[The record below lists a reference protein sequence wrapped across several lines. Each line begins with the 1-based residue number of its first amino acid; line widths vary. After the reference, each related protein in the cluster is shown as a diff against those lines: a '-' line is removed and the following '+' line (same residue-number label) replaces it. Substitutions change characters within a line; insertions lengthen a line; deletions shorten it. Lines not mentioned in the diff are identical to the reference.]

1 MAAELEKA
9 MTIQDWIRFFLQSN
23 VVAALVVGSFG
34 VLTLWLGLGK
44 FRSEKWWERKAA
56 AYVAVIEG
64 LHGMQ
69 AYTRAIIDEASSDYE
84 LSDEYK
90 KALSEASM
98 AGNTEVRKAATIG
111 PLLMSRHASEIL
123 GLLVRELDAQKVD
136 EPVIDYHQARLSIL
150 DNALIK
156 LRYQAK
162 RDLRT

>member
-1 MAAELEKA
+1 
-9 MTIQDWIRFFLQSN
+9 MTIQEWIKFALQSN

-64 LHGMQ
+64 LHGMH
-69 AYTRAIIDEASSDYE
+69 AYTKAIIDEASSDYE

-90 KALSEASM
+90 KALGEASM
-98 AGNTEVRKAATIG
+98 AGNAEVRKAATIG
-111 PLLMSRHASEIL
+111 PLLMSRHASEVL
-123 GLLVRELDAQKVD
+123 AWLVRELDAQEVD
-136 EPVIDYHQARLSIL
+136 EPVIDYHHARLFIL
-150 DNALIK
+150 ENALVK